1 MYDCSTGPN
10 DPPRRCHN
18 THRCTGCTSPNA
30 KQKLARNSIRSMQL
44 VLRPLICCL
53 FLVCKFAILQ
63 ACAGAASVG
72 PLVHT
77 IDAFISICRF
87 SSCRLNG
94 RASQLAEYVLR
105 HVLGPSFIE
114 VPSSRQAVYQIH
126 PAAPLWRCIGC
137 TSFSSQCWECG
148 EQELHSESVGCDASS
163 PLD

>member
-18 THRCTGCTSPNA
+18 THRCTRCTSPNA

-44 VLRPLICCL
+44 VLCPLICCL
-53 FLVCKFAILQ
+53 CLVCKFAILQ

-105 HVLGPSFIE
+105 HLLGPSFIE
-114 VPSSRQAVYQIH
+114 VPSSRQAVPDPSY
-126 PAAPLWRCIGC
+126 
-137 TSFSSQCWECG
+137 SSLMG
-148 EQELHSESVGCDASS
+148 VHRLHFVFQPVLGMRRAGVAQRISWV
-163 PLD
+163 